1 MGRRVKE
8 IWAKSDPHFN
18 QKGQIMQK
26 VSTEGEMQNK
36 NFMKII
42 VPSTASTMSKKDIKR
57 KWKRL
62 RRWNNKVL
70 K

>member
-62 RRWNNKVL
+62 RRWNNKIL